1 MTPVLRFLKS
11 KENKFSF
18 RVQTEIF
25 SSIAKQDYYL
35 KPQITD
41 IHFELPDSLF
51 VDGIAV
57 FQEDSSSCEETEIG

>member
-1 MTPVLRFLKS
+1 M
-11 KENKFSF
+11 NKFLL

-35 KPQITD
+35 KPKITD

-51 VDGIAV
+51 IDGVAV
-57 FQEDSSSCEETEIG
+57 FKEHSSSCEETEIG